1 MKRVSEM
8 VCGKHYIKSIKRS
21 WIFLPSVLSSDFC
34 WDQNPFG
41 FCKNI
46 ILFLKKK
53 LLQNPNGFWSQ
64 QKSLDNIKPLHA
76 FPVVIQIYQLE
87 TELDISSAVL
97 DE

>member
-1 MKRVSEM
+1 M
-8 VCGKHYIKSIKRS
+8 
-21 WIFLPSVLSSDFC
+21 SDFC
-34 WDQNPFG
+34 WGQNPFC

-76 FPVVIQIYQLE
+76 FPNKF
-87 TELDISSAVL
+87 ISIHPAGDGNKKKPNIFTCAGASSTRKHGAIKNGRANRAL
-97 DE
+97 